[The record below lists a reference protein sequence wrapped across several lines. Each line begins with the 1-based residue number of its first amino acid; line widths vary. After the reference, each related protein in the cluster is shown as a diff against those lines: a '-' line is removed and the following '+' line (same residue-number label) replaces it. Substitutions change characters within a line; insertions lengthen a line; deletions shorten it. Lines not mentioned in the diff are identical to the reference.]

1 MVITTIILLKEK
13 ALYVFQVPM
22 PLFLGDLQWISS
34 RFAADILWG
43 LLSKY
48 HFKTLTHTA
57 RCYFFQRAISGFS
70 CLSNLGASINIFH
83 SCPLEIF
90 YTSSNKLKL
99 ISCILTFPSVPNK
112 LIKKKKTSSNP
123 FKLPRE
129 FKLRATL
136 HNSLHR
142 KSNNNFASYLHWR
155 LFTLW
160 KQYRP
165 PSLQRSQFLKQA
177 LPHLIFWKDVP
188 KYRVGEYNWS

>member
-112 LIKKKKTSSNP
+112 LIKKKKKHPATHSSCLVNLNCERHCTIRCIENLTIISQVIYTDAYSHFGSNIDHQVSSVPNFWSRLYRTSY
-123 FKLPRE
+123 FGR
-129 FKLRATL
+129 T
-136 HNSLHR
+136 
-142 KSNNNFASYLHWR
+142 
-155 LFTLW
+155 
-160 KQYRP
+160 YRNT
-165 PSLQRSQFLKQA
+165 
-177 LPHLIFWKDVP
+177 
-188 KYRVGEYNWS
+188 E

>member
-112 LIKKKKTSSNP
+112 LIKKKKHPATHSSCLVNLNCERHCTIRCIENLTIISQVIYTDAYSHFGSNIDHQVSSVPNFWSRLYRTSY
-123 FKLPRE
+123 FGR
-129 FKLRATL
+129 T
-136 HNSLHR
+136 
-142 KSNNNFASYLHWR
+142 
-155 LFTLW
+155 
-160 KQYRP
+160 YRNT
-165 PSLQRSQFLKQA
+165 
-177 LPHLIFWKDVP
+177 
-188 KYRVGEYNWS
+188 E